1 MFQLKGPLQPV
12 YFICGDEPFLVEEA
26 AQTVRDAARAQGFDD
41 REVMHVERGFDWGT
55 LADSAA
61 SLSLFGGKRLMELR
75 MPSAKPGDA
84 GSKALVAYCADPPP
98 DTVLMVIAGKLE
110 TSQRN
115 AKWVKALQSAGE
127 YIACARI
134 PPARLGAWI
143 VERMRARGLQP
154 HPEAVQLLV
163 QRVEGNLLAAAQEVD
178 KLVMLHGSGT
188 ISLDD
193 ARDAVADS
201 ARYDVFQWV
210 DAVVGG
216 QTARALRMLDG
227 LRDEGAE
234 PTLLLWVMVREL
246 RLLAGIV
253 GTVARGGSPD
263 RALHEARVWQSRRE
277 LVRSAAQRLRPQRVA
292 RLLQRA
298 AHADRVIKGM
308 AAGSPW
314 GELSYLALAFAGRPR
329 AG

>member
-1 MFQLKGPLQPV
+1 MFQVKGALQPV
-12 YFICGDEPFLVEEA
+12 YLICGDEPFLVEEA
-26 AQTVRDAARAQGFDD
+26 AQAVRDAARAQGFDD
-41 REVMHVERGFDWGT
+41 REVMHVERNFDWDT
-55 LADSAA
+55 LAAAAA

-75 MPSAKPGDA
+75 LPTAKPGDA
-84 GSKALVAYCADPPP
+84 GSKALVAYCENPAP
-98 DTVLMVIAGKLE
+98 DTILMVIAGKLE

-115 AKWVKALQSAGE
+115 AKWVKSLQAAGE
-127 YIACARI
+127 FVACPRI
-134 PPARLGAWI
+134 PPARLGNWI

-163 QRVEGNLLAAAQEVD
+163 QRVEGNLLAAAQEID
-178 KLVMLHGSGT
+178 KLALLHGGGPV
-188 ISLDD
+188 SLDD

-216 QTARALRMLDG
+216 ETARAQHMLDG
-227 LRDEGAE
+227 LRSEGAE
-234 PTLLLWVMVREL
+234 PTLLLWAMVREL
-246 RLLAGIV
+246 RTLAGIV
-253 GTVARGGSPD
+253 GMVAQGGSPD
-263 RALHEARVWQSRRE
+263 RALYEARVWQSRRE

-308 AAGSPW
+308 ASGSPW
-314 GELSYLALAFAGRPR
+314 GELSYLSLAFAGRPR
-329 AG
+329 A